1 MNGRILFLTLSLSAC
16 NGCPPS
22 PPAADAGAPSPSPV
36 ADGGASG
43 CMGSCPTA
51 PAGCERT
58 TIDPGS
64 CSNSAC
70 SAPLPACHYARL
82 PDAGDGVVCPATL
95 VGRCI
100 AP

>member
-1 MNGRILFLTLSLSAC
+1 MNGRVLLFLSLSAC
-16 NGCPPS
+16 NGCPSS
-22 PPAADAGAPSPSPV
+22 PPAADAAPPPPP
-36 ADGGASG
+36 AEGGGSG
-43 CMGSCPTA
+43 CMGACPTA

-70 SAPLPACHYARL
+70 SAPLPVCHYARL
-82 PDAGDGVVCPATL
+82 LDAGDGVVCPATL